1 MNTNTSSQL
10 IVPTDN
16 LLVIQDN
23 GKIFSH
29 RVSQVYGRT
38 LLGAMA
44 LRMNS
49 LPFKILH
56 TSFLSVHEPLTLNN
70 IRNAAQAIAPRD
82 SLMFIDDSRKI
93 LSCRIKPDYGMA
105 LLQSLQQVPEEAS
118 QTQAL
123 LSHATAT
130 KASAV
135 GNNRDIMMTGS
146 SQHASQELHG
156 PYATASSSSLS
167 TSGTPTNTLGVLS
180 DEVLSSA
187 NRQPYDRDWMSKYS
201 INETCLTGPS
211 SKHKLDVLVRYGAV
225 KAGDKLCVPY
235 HPDSSD
241 PVLIVGEVGFL
252 FGTLFR
258 SQC

>member
-1 MNTNTSSQL
+1 MNKSPQVV
-10 IVPTDN
+10 VPTDN
-16 LLVIQDN
+16 LLVVQDN
-23 GKIFSH
+23 GRISSH

-56 TSFLSVHEPLTLNN
+56 TSFLPVHEPLTLNK
-70 IRNAAQAIAPRD
+70 IRNAAQTIAPRD

-93 LSCRIKPDYGMA
+93 LSCRIKSDYGMA
-105 LLQSLQQVPEEAS
+105 LLQSLQRAPEEAS
-118 QTQAL
+118 QTQAV
-123 LSHATAT
+123 LSHAKAT
-130 KASAV
+130 QASAA

-146 SQHASQELHG
+146 SQHASMELHE
-156 PYATASSSSLS
+156 PYANASSFSLS
-167 TSGTPTNTLGVLS
+167 TSGTPTNTLGILS
-180 DEVLSSA
+180 DEILSSA

-235 HPDSSD
+235 HPDSSG
-241 PVLIVGEVGFL
+241 PVVIVGEVGFL
-252 FGTLFR
+252 FGALLR
-258 SQC
+258 SRC